1 MESGGP
7 PSAPR
12 YRMTYTSGG
21 PDRVKIKFQIAP
33 PGKDFAGYIEAT
45 VRREGSKARQ

>member
-1 MESGGP
+1 M
-7 PSAPR
+7 R
-12 YRMTYTSGG
+12 WL
-21 PDRVKIKFQIAP
+21 RVLATILYSVTAP